1 LKEKNKWEVN
11 FEIWLT
17 ARILR
22 KEKEKRGEKKKPY
35 PRQTT
40 ANWNTCI
47 APSASLAHDVWT
59 TQQLDFFW
67 LLDDVACITRKLQA
81 VFTLLACT

>member
-22 KEKEKRGEKKKPY
+22 KEKEKREEKKKPY
-35 PRQTT
+35 PHQTT
-40 ANWNTCI
+40 ANWTTCI
-47 APSASLAHDVWT
+47 APSASLPHDVWT
-59 TQQLDFFW
+59 TQQLDLFG
-67 LLDDVACITRKLQA
+67 C
-81 VFTLLACT
+81 